1 MWVSDVE
8 LSHAQELVLRYKLA
22 HMIERCLQYRVL
34 WKKTHRVRRRYL
46 ASDVHVDV
54 LAHLGRQQR
63 EKLGRQHREKLLKFY
78 RVELG
83 STRWSNV
90 HMRCT
95 RRTTRQIC

>member
-22 HMIERCLQYRVL
+22 HMIERRLQYRVL

-54 LAHLGRQQR
+54 LAQR
-63 EKLGRQHREKLLKFY
+63 EKLGRQHREKLLS
-78 RVELG
+78 
-83 STRWSNV
+83 STR
-90 HMRCT
+90 
-95 RRTTRQIC
+95 